1 MLSRLTLH
9 RWHRR
14 IGIVA
19 ALFVLLL
26 TVTGWLLNH
35 TVRFELDNAFVSS
48 QWLLDWYG
56 IKPQN
61 PPLSFEVGDHRV
73 TQVDAHLYFDD
84 QRIST
89 DLDRLIGAV
98 RTDGIYVAAAQHS
111 LYLLLESGQ
120 LVEELGSSAGVPAGM
135 RAIGMNDQDQLI
147 IRAAHG
153 IYTADLNTLDWHHT
167 EAGNIDWSQPSPA
180 PQSHLDNVLQ
190 QFRGT
195 GLSYERVLLDL
206 HSGRLLG
213 TGGVILIDVAALLFA
228 VLAITGCIMWW
239 RRY

>member
-1 MLSRLTLH
+1 MISRLVLH

-14 IGIVA
+14 IGITV

-26 TVTGWLLNH
+26 AVTGWLLNH
-35 TVRFELDNAFVSS
+35 TTRFELDKHYVSS

-61 PPLSFEVGDHRV
+61 PPLSFAAGQHRV
-73 TQVDAHLYFDD
+73 TQVDSHLYFDD
-84 QRIST
+84 QRISA
-89 DLDRLIGAV
+89 DIDRLIGAV
-98 RTDGIYVAAAQHS
+98 KTDGIYVAAAQHA

-120 LVEELGSSAGVPAGM
+120 LIEKLDSSAGVPAGM
-135 RAIGMNDQDQLI
+135 RAIGMNNEGQLI

-153 IYTADLNTLDWHHT
+153 IYTTDLSTLDWRHPDN
-167 EAGNIDWSQPSPA
+167 GDVNWSQPSPA
-180 PQSHLDNVLQ
+180 PQAHLDSVLN

-213 TGGVILIDVAALLFA
+213 GFGVIVVDLAALLF
-228 VLAITGCIMWW
+228 VILAITGGIMWW
-239 RRY
+239 RRL